1 MSELRPLRVA
11 STIQRALQEALARGL
26 ADPRIQ
32 GVVTISDVRVSADLR
47 HATVRVSIYPE
58 EEESLTM
65 HGLRSAARHLQHAIS
80 DKLELR
86 RTPALRFE
94 LDRGLKAQAAV
105 LRALAQERQRSA
117 PPGES
122 DWGQAPEGARNT

>member
-47 HATVRVSIYPE
+47 HATVRVSVYPE
-58 EEESLTM
+58 EEETLTM

-86 RTPALRFE
+86 RTPELRFE

-105 LRALAQERQRSA
+105 LRALAQERERSA
-117 PPGES
+117 PSGES
-122 DWGQAPEGARNT
+122 DWGQAPEGAPNS